1 MKKLIFASAA
11 LCAAA
16 TISAQEVVETQPQA
30 QPQTQVEEASVSTA
44 KNFKPGSER
53 FGAEAGLSLGSGF
66 GLNGG
71 NLNFNFTLSD
81 EWMIRLGFGV
91 SVDKIANKDE
101 DNNKSHVTESAFNV
115 KPGII
120 YSFSGTDRLEPY
132 VGAELVFGLTSS
144 CNYSYSKVDGATYE
158 REEKVRNSHFG
169 ANAVTGFNF
178 YVAKD
183 LYVGAEVGLGFIVT
197 PDSHKFGTDAEGK
210 DYDSKDNKASSHTTT
225 ISPICTPSV
234 RVGWKF

>member
-16 TISAQEVVETQPQA
+16 TISAQEVVEA
-30 QPQTQVEEASVSTA
+30 QPQTQPQVEEAPVSTA

-53 FGAEAGLSLGSGF
+53 FGAEAGLYLGSGF

-81 EWMIRLGFGV
+81 EWMVRLGFGLTV
-91 SVDKIANKDE
+91 VKNATTDE
-101 DNNKSHVTESAFNV
+101 NERNHHTTTTNFNV
-115 KPGII
+115 KPGVV
-120 YSFSGTDRLEPY
+120 YSFAGTDRLEPY
-132 VGAELVFGLTSS
+132 VGAEFVFNLGSECQYDEEET
-144 CNYSYSKVDGATYE
+144 
-158 REEKVRNSHFG
+158 EEKVVDTSNKTRTPSYG
-169 ANAVTGFNF
+169 GNAFTGFNF

-183 LYVGAEVGLGFIVT
+183 LYIGAEVGFGFAIT
-197 PDSHKFGTDAEGK
+197 PDAHNVKTDAEGK
-210 DYDSKDNKASSHTTT
+210 VNDSKDNKAKSHTTV
-225 ISPICTPSV
+225 INPVFTPSV

>member
-16 TISAQEVVETQPQA
+16 TISAQEVVEAQP
-30 QPQTQVEEASVSTA
+30 QPQTQVEEAPVSTA
-44 KNFKPGSER
+44 KNFKLGSER
-53 FGAEAGLSLGSGF
+53 FGAEAGLSLGGGF

-81 EWMIRLGFGV
+81 EWMVRLGFGV
-91 SVDKIANKDE
+91 TVDKVSSKDE
-101 DNNKSHVTESAFNV
+101 DDNKNHVTESTFNV

-132 VGAELVFGLTSS
+132 VGAELVFGLNST
-144 CNYSYSKVDGATYE
+144 CNYSNVKMDGATYE
-158 REEKVRNSHFG
+158 RENKTRTSNFG

-197 PDSHKFGTDAEGK
+197 PQSHNFGTNDEGEE
-210 DYDSKDNKASSHTTT
+210 YDSKDDKSKSHTTH
-225 ISPICTPSV
+225 ISPNCTPSV

>member
-16 TISAQEVVETQPQA
+16 TISAQEVVEA
-30 QPQTQVEEASVSTA
+30 QPQTQSQVEEAPVSTA

-53 FGAEAGLSLGSGF
+53 FGAEAGLYLGSGF

-81 EWMIRLGFGV
+81 EWMIRLGFGLTV
-91 SVDKIANKDE
+91 VKNAGTDDDE
-101 DNNKSHVTESAFNV
+101 RKYHNTETNFNV
-115 KPGII
+115 KPGIV

-132 VGAELVFGLTSS
+132 VGAEFVFGLGSN
-144 CNYSYSKVDGATYE
+144 CEYKEVE
-158 REEKVRNSHFG
+158 LEEKVVDTSNKTRTPSYG
-169 ANAVTGFNF
+169 GNAFTGFNF

-183 LYVGAEVGLGFIVT
+183 LYIGAEVGFGFVIT
-197 PDSHKFGTDAEGK
+197 PDKHTVITDEEGK
-210 DYDSKDNKASSHTTT
+210 VNDSKDNKAKSHTTV
-225 ISPICTPSV
+225 INPVVTPSV

>member
-16 TISAQEVVETQPQA
+16 TISAQEVVEAQA
-30 QPQTQVEEASVSTA
+30 QPQTQVEEAPAA
-44 KNFKPGSER
+44 KTFKAGSER
-53 FGAEAGLSLGSGF
+53 FGAEAGLSLGNGF
-66 GLNGG
+66 SLNGG
-71 NLNFNFTLSD
+71 NLNFNYTLSD
-81 EWMIRLGFGV
+81 EWMVRLGFGV
-91 SVDKIANKDE
+91 TVDKTASKDE
-101 DNNKSHVTESAFNV
+101 DNNKAHNTESSFNI

-132 VGAELVFGLTSS
+132 VGLELVFGLNSS
-144 CNYSYSKVDGATYE
+144 CEYSYSKVDGATYE
-158 REEKVRNSHFG
+158 REEKVRNSNFG

-178 YVAKD
+178 YVAQD

-197 PDSHKFGTDAEGK
+197 PKSHRFGTDAEGK
-210 DYDSKDNKASSHTTT
+210 DYDSKDEKSKSHTTS
-225 ISPICTPSV
+225 IRPICVPSV

>member
-16 TISAQEVVETQPQA
+16 TISAQEVVEA
-30 QPQTQVEEASVSTA
+30 QPQTQSQVEEAPVSTA

-53 FGAEAGLSLGSGF
+53 FGAEAGLYLGSGF

-81 EWMIRLGFGV
+81 EWMVRLGFGLTV
-91 SVDKIANKDE
+91 VKDVE
-101 DNNKSHVTESAFNV
+101 TDENERNHHTTNTKFNV
-115 KPGII
+115 KPGVV
-120 YSFSGTDRLEPY
+120 YSFTGTDRLEPY
-132 VGAELVFGLTSS
+132 VGAEFVFDLGSECQYDEEET
-144 CNYSYSKVDGATYE
+144 
-158 REEKVRNSHFG
+158 EEKVVDTSNKTRTPSYG
-169 ANAVTGFNF
+169 GNAFTGFNF

-183 LYVGAEVGLGFIVT
+183 LYIGAEVGFGFAIT
-197 PDSHKFGTDAEGK
+197 PDAHNVKTDAEGK
-210 DYDSKDNKASSHTTT
+210 VNDSKDNKAKSHRTV
-225 ISPICTPSV
+225 INPVFTPSV

>member
-16 TISAQEVVETQPQA
+16 TISAQEVVEAQP
-30 QPQTQVEEASVSTA
+30 QPQTQVEEAPAA
-44 KNFKPGSER
+44 KTFKPGSER

-66 GLNGG
+66 SLNGG
-71 NLNFNFTLSD
+71 NLNFNYTLSD
-81 EWMIRLGFGV
+81 EWMVRLGFGLT
-91 SVDKIANKDE
+91 VDKAASKDE
-101 DNNKSHVTESAFNV
+101 NDNKAHTTESSFNV

-132 VGAELVFGLTSS
+132 VGLELVFGLNSS
-144 CNYSYSKVDGATYE
+144 CEYSYSKVDGATYE

-178 YVAKD
+178 YVAQD

-197 PDSHKFGTDAEGK
+197 PKTHRFGTDAEGK
-210 DYDSKDNKASSHTTT
+210 DYDSKDEKASSHTTY
-225 ISPICTPSV
+225 ISPVCTPSV

>member
-16 TISAQEVVETQPQA
+16 TISAQEVVEAQP
-30 QPQTQVEEASVSTA
+30 QPQTQVEEAPVSTA

-53 FGAEAGLSLGSGF
+53 FGAEAGLSLGGGF

-81 EWMIRLGFGV
+81 EWMVRLGFGV
-91 SVDKIANKDE
+91 TVDKVSSKDE
-101 DNNKSHVTESAFNV
+101 DDNKNHVTESTFNV

-132 VGAELVFGLTSS
+132 VGAELVFGLNST
-144 CNYSYSKVDGATYE
+144 CNYSNVKMDGATYE
-158 REEKVRNSHFG
+158 RENKTRTSNFG

-178 YVAKD
+178 
-183 LYVGAEVGLGFIVT
+183 YVGAEVGLGFIVT
-197 PDSHKFGTDAEGK
+197 PQSHNFGTNDEGEE
-210 DYDSKDNKASSHTTT
+210 YDSKDDKSKSHTTH
-225 ISPICTPSV
+225 ISPNCTPSV

>member
-16 TISAQEVVETQPQA
+16 TISAQEVVEAQA
-30 QPQTQVEEASVSTA
+30 QPQTQVEEAPAA
-44 KNFKPGSER
+44 KTFKAGSER
-53 FGAEAGLSLGSGF
+53 FGAEAGLSLGNGF
-66 GLNGG
+66 SLNGG
-71 NLNFNFTLSD
+71 NLNFNYTLSD
-81 EWMIRLGFGV
+81 EWMVRLGFGV
-91 SVDKIANKDE
+91 IVDKTASNDE
-101 DNNKSHVTESAFNV
+101 DGNKAHNTQSSFNI

-132 VGAELVFGLTSS
+132 VGLELVFGLDSS
-144 CNYSYSKVDGATYE
+144 CEYSNVKQDGATYE
-158 REEKVRNSHFG
+158 RENKTRNSHFG

-183 LYVGAEVGLGFIVT
+183 LYVGAEVGLGFVVT
-197 PDSHKFGTDAEGK
+197 PQSHKFGTDEEGK
-210 DYDSKDNKASSHTTT
+210 EYDSKDDKSKSHTTH
-225 ISPICTPSV
+225 ISPNCTPSV

>member
-16 TISAQEVVETQPQA
+16 TISAQEVVEAQA
-30 QPQTQVEEASVSTA
+30 QPQTQVEEAPAA
-44 KNFKPGSER
+44 KTFKAGSER
-53 FGAEAGLSLGSGF
+53 FGAEAGLSLGNGF
-66 GLNGG
+66 SLNGG
-71 NLNFNFTLSD
+71 NLNFNYTLSD
-81 EWMIRLGFGV
+81 EWMVRLGFGV
-91 SVDKIANKDE
+91 TVDKTASKDE
-101 DNNKSHVTESAFNV
+101 DGNKAHNTESSFNV

-132 VGAELVFGLTSS
+132 VGLELVFGLDSS
-144 CNYSYSKVDGATYE
+144 CEYSNVKQDGATYE
-158 REEKVRNSHFG
+158 RENKTRNSHFG

-183 LYVGAEVGLGFIVT
+183 LYVGAEVGLGFVVT
-197 PDSHKFGTDAEGK
+197 PQSHKFGTDDEGK
-210 DYDSKDNKASSHTTT
+210 EYDSKDDKSKSHTTH
-225 ISPICTPSV
+225 ISPNCTPSV

>member
-16 TISAQEVVETQPQA
+16 TISAQEVVEAQP
-30 QPQTQVEEASVSTA
+30 QPQTQVEEAPVSTA

-53 FGAEAGLSLGSGF
+53 FGAEAGLSLGGGF

-81 EWMIRLGFGV
+81 EWMVRLGFGV
-91 SVDKIANKDE
+91 TVDKVSSKDE
-101 DNNKSHVTESAFNV
+101 DDNKNHVTESTFNV

-132 VGAELVFGLTSS
+132 VGAELVFGLNST
-144 CNYSYSKVDGATYE
+144 CNYSNVKMDGATYE
-158 REEKVRNSHFG
+158 RENKTRTSNFG

-197 PDSHKFGTDAEGK
+197 PQSHNFGTNDEGEE
-210 DYDSKDNKASSHTTT
+210 YDSKDDKSKSHTTH
-225 ISPICTPSV
+225 ISPNCTPSV
-234 RVGWKF
+234 R

>member
-16 TISAQEVVETQPQA
+16 TISAQEVVEA
-30 QPQTQVEEASVSTA
+30 QPQTQSQVEEAPVSTA

-53 FGAEAGLSLGSGF
+53 FGAEAGLYLGSGF

-81 EWMIRLGFGV
+81 EWMVRLGFGLTV
-91 SVDKIANKDE
+91 VKDVE
-101 DNNKSHVTESAFNV
+101 TDENERNHHTTNTNFNV
-115 KPGII
+115 KPGVV
-120 YSFSGTDRLEPY
+120 YSFTGTDRLEPY
-132 VGAELVFGLTSS
+132 VGAEFVFDLGSECQYDEEET
-144 CNYSYSKVDGATYE
+144 
-158 REEKVRNSHFG
+158 EEKVVDTSNKTRTPSYG
-169 ANAVTGFNF
+169 GNAFTGFNF

-183 LYVGAEVGLGFIVT
+183 LYIGAEVGFGFAIT
-197 PDSHKFGTDAEGK
+197 PDAHNVKTDAEGK
-210 DYDSKDNKASSHTTT
+210 VNDSKDNKAKSHRTV
-225 ISPICTPSV
+225 INPVFTPSV

>member
-16 TISAQEVVETQPQA
+16 TISAQEVVEAQP
-30 QPQTQVEEASVSTA
+30 QPQTQVEEAPVSTA

-53 FGAEAGLSLGSGF
+53 FGAEAGLSLGGGF

-81 EWMIRLGFGV
+81 EWMVRLGFGV
-91 SVDKIANKDE
+91 TVDKVSSKDE
-101 DNNKSHVTESAFNV
+101 DDNKNHVTESTFNV

-132 VGAELVFGLTSS
+132 VGAELVFGLNST
-144 CNYSYSKVDGATYE
+144 CNYSNVKMDGATYE
-158 REEKVRNSHFG
+158 RENKTRTSNFG
-169 ANAVTGFNF
+169 ANAVTGFNC

-197 PDSHKFGTDAEGK
+197 PQSHNFGTNDEGEE
-210 DYDSKDNKASSHTTT
+210 YDSKDDKSKSHTTH
-225 ISPICTPSV
+225 ISPNCTPSV

>member
-16 TISAQEVVETQPQA
+16 TISAQEVVEAQAQPQA
-30 QPQTQVEEASVSTA
+30 QVEEAPAA

-53 FGAEAGLSLGSGF
+53 FGAEAGLSLGNGF
-66 GLNGG
+66 SLNGG
-71 NLNFNFTLSD
+71 NLNFNYTLSD
-81 EWMIRLGFGV
+81 EWMVRLGFGV
-91 SVDKIANKDE
+91 TVDKTASKDE
-101 DNNKSHVTESAFNV
+101 DNNKAHNTESSFNV
-115 KPGII
+115 EPGII

-132 VGAELVFGLTSS
+132 VGLELVFGLNSS
-144 CNYSYSKVDGATYE
+144 CEYSYSKVDGATYE
-158 REEKVRNSHFG
+158 RENKTRNSHFG

-183 LYVGAEVGLGFIVT
+183 LYVGAEVGLGFVVT
-197 PDSHKFGTDAEGK
+197 PQSHKFGTDEEGK
-210 DYDSKDNKASSHTTT
+210 EYDSKDDKSKSHRTVIT
-225 ISPICTPSV
+225 PVCTPSV

>member
-16 TISAQEVVETQPQA
+16 TISAQEVVEAQAQPQA
-30 QPQTQVEEASVSTA
+30 QVEEAPAA

-53 FGAEAGLSLGSGF
+53 FGAEAGLSLGNGF

-81 EWMIRLGFGV
+81 EWMVRLGFGV
-91 SVDKIANKDE
+91 NVDKLSSKDE
-101 DNNKSHVTESAFNV
+101 DGNKSHLTESTFNV

-132 VGAELVFGLTSS
+132 VGGEFVFGLTST
-144 CNYSYSKVDGATYE
+144 CNYSNTKVDGATYE
-158 REEKVRNSHFG
+158 KENRTRTSNFG

-183 LYVGAEVGLGFIVT
+183 LYVGAEVGLGFLVT
-197 PDSHKFGTDAEGK
+197 PKSHNFGTDDEGK
-210 DYDSKDNKASSHTTT
+210 EYDSKDEKSKSHTTR
-225 ISPICTPSV
+225 INPICTPSV

>member
-16 TISAQEVVETQPQA
+16 TISAQEVVEAQP
-30 QPQTQVEEASVSTA
+30 QPQTQVEEAPVSTA

-53 FGAEAGLSLGSGF
+53 FGAEAGLSLGGGF

-81 EWMIRLGFGV
+81 EWMVRLGFGV
-91 SVDKIANKDE
+91 TVDKYSSKEE
-101 DNNKSHVTESAFNV
+101 DDKGHDTNSSFNV

-132 VGAELVFGLTSS
+132 VGAELVFGLTST
-144 CNYSYSKVDGATYE
+144 CNYRYSKIDGAVYE
-158 REEKVRNSHFG
+158 TEDKTRTSNFG

-183 LYVGAEVGLGFIVT
+183 LYVGAEVGLGFLVT
-197 PDSHKFGTDAEGK
+197 PKSHKSGTDAEGK
-210 DYDSKDNKASSHTTT
+210 EYDSKDEKLKYHTTY

>member
-16 TISAQEVVETQPQA
+16 TISAQEVVEAQA
-30 QPQTQVEEASVSTA
+30 QPQTQVEEAPAA
-44 KNFKPGSER
+44 KTFKAGSER
-53 FGAEAGLSLGSGF
+53 FGAEAGLSLGNGF
-66 GLNGG
+66 SLNGG
-71 NLNFNFTLSD
+71 NLNFNYTLSD
-81 EWMIRLGFGV
+81 EWMVRLGFGV
-91 SVDKIANKDE
+91 TVDKTASKDE
-101 DNNKSHVTESAFNV
+101 DGNKAHNTQSSFNI

-132 VGAELVFGLTSS
+132 VGLELVFGLDSS
-144 CNYSYSKVDGATYE
+144 CEYSNVKQDGATYE
-158 REEKVRNSHFG
+158 RENKTRNSHFG

-183 LYVGAEVGLGFIVT
+183 LYVGAEVGLGFVVT
-197 PDSHKFGTDAEGK
+197 PQSHKFGTDEEGK
-210 DYDSKDNKASSHTTT
+210 EYDSKDDKSKSHTTH
-225 ISPICTPSV
+225 ISPNCTPSV

>member
-16 TISAQEVVETQPQA
+16 TISAQEVVEAQA
-30 QPQTQVEEASVSTA
+30 QPQTQVEEAPVSTA
-44 KNFKPGSER
+44 KNFKPGSGR

-81 EWMIRLGFGV
+81 EWMVRLGFGV
-91 SVDKIANKDE
+91 TVDKVSSKDE
-101 DNNKSHVTESAFNV
+101 DDNKNHVTESTFNV

-132 VGAELVFGLTSS
+132 VGAELVFGLNST
-144 CNYSYSKVDGATYE
+144 CNYSNVKMDGATYE
-158 REEKVRNSHFG
+158 RENKTRTSNFG

-197 PDSHKFGTDAEGK
+197 PQSHNFGTDDEGK
-210 DYDSKDNKASSHTTT
+210 EYDSKDDKSKSHTTH
-225 ISPICTPSV
+225 ISPNCTPSV